1 MEIVYAAHTQS
12 GVFMLDADGVC
23 RWAVGHSGRTG
34 LGCAERVPERIVGA
48 QYLAT
53 LDVTAD
59 GALVD
64 LPRVGCP
71 MLFAATD
78 PVTGR
83 VRLVRTPPL
92 LRFEDRRNAPTRRPL
107 ASKFDFEEVASP
119 PTPTPRMPYDEE
131 KTPARPSSI
140 PPPMSQEA
148 EPIQLTRPITTSGIV
163 PAPPGISRHTPLPP
177 PPRARIA
184 ARIPP
189 APSTVPSLSS
199 ATAALRDARGVK
211 AIPVRTR
218 AANMT
223 LKKLARGK

>member
-1 MEIVYAAHTQS
+1 MYAAHTQS

-23 RWAVGHSGRTG
+23 RWAVGHSGKSS
-34 LGCAERVPERIVGA
+34 AERVPERIVGA
-48 QYLAT
+48 QYLAS
-53 LDVTAD
+53 LDVTAE

-107 ASKFDFEEVASP
+107 ASKFDH
-119 PTPTPRMPYDEE
+119 DEE

-140 PPPMSQEA
+140 PPPMNEMFPMSEA

-163 PAPPGISRHTPLPP
+163 PAPPGMMRHTPLPP

-189 APSTVPSLSS
+189 APSTVPSLS
-199 ATAALRDARGVK
+199 ATTAALRDTQGVK